1 MLDYFDFEARVRS
14 AGPLIALAGGLNYML
29 ITVTKRPDKAS
40 GPLQALR
47 ILGIPTTFLAGQK
60 RVICK
65 LLTQYWEGDMAVS
78 VEWEIKATEYA
89 NCNCS
94 YGCPCQFNA
103 LPTHGDCKYV
113 ASFQIEKG
121 HFGDVKLD
129 GLRAVT
135 MGKWPGPIHK
145 GDGTLQVVIDE
156 RADAR
161 QRDAL
166 AKILS
171 GQETEDM
178 ATMWWVFGAMSPT
191 KLPPVFAKI
200 ELEVDVDRR
209 TARLEVPGV
218 ISSKGEPIRNPVTGA
233 EHRVR
238 IDFPQSFEYRLGE
251 IGSGTSKI
259 TGRLPIDL
267 KDSWGLF
274 ARLHLSHK
282 GRLN

>member
-1 MLDYFDFEARVRS
+1 
-14 AGPLIALAGGLNYML
+14 
-29 ITVTKRPDKAS
+29 
-40 GPLQALR
+40 
-47 ILGIPTTFLAGQK
+47 
-60 RVICK
+60 
-65 LLTQYWEGDMAVS
+65 MAVS
-78 VEWEIKATEYA
+78 VEWEIKATEFA

-103 LPTHGDCKYV
+103 LPTYGDCKYV
-113 ASFQIEKG
+113 AAFQIEQG
-121 HFGDVKLD
+121 HFGGVKLD

-135 MGKWPGPIHK
+135 MGMWPGPIHEGK
-145 GDGTLQVVIDE
+145 GTMRVVIDE

-161 QRDAL
+161 QREAL
-166 AKILS
+166 AKILT

-191 KLPPVFAKI
+191 KLPTVYAKI
-200 ELEVDVDRR
+200 ELEVDVDKR

-218 ISSKGEPIRNPVTGA
+218 ASSKGEPIRNPVTGA

-251 IGSGTSKI
+251 IGSGTSKT
-259 TGRLPIDL
+259 TGPLAIDL

>member
-1 MLDYFDFEARVRS
+1 
-14 AGPLIALAGGLNYML
+14 
-29 ITVTKRPDKAS
+29 
-40 GPLQALR
+40 
-47 ILGIPTTFLAGQK
+47 
-60 RVICK
+60 
-65 LLTQYWEGDMAVS
+65 MAVS
-78 VEWEIKATEYA
+78 VEWEIKATEFA
-89 NCNCS
+89 NCSCS

-103 LPTHGDCKYV
+103 LPTYGDCKYV
-113 ASFQIEKG
+113 AAFQIEQG
-121 HFGDVKLD
+121 HFGDVELD

-135 MGKWPGPIHK
+135 IGMWPGPIHEGK
-145 GDGTLQVVIDE
+145 GTMRVVIDE

-161 QRDAL
+161 QREAL
-166 AKILS
+166 AKILT

-191 KLPPVFAKI
+191 KLPPAFAKI
-200 ELEVDVDRR
+200 ELEVDVDKG

-218 ISSKGEPIRNPVTGA
+218 VSSKGEPIRNPVTGA

-251 IGSGTSKI
+251 IASGTSKV
-259 TGRLPIDL
+259 TGPLAIDL

>member
-1 MLDYFDFEARVRS
+1 
-14 AGPLIALAGGLNYML
+14 
-29 ITVTKRPDKAS
+29 
-40 GPLQALR
+40 
-47 ILGIPTTFLAGQK
+47 
-60 RVICK
+60 
-65 LLTQYWEGDMAVS
+65 MAVS
-78 VEWEIKATEYA
+78 VEWEIKATEFA

-103 LPTHGDCKYV
+103 LPTHGDCRYV
-113 ASFQIEKG
+113 AAFQIEQG
-121 HFGDVKLD
+121 HFGGVKLD

-135 MGKWPGPIHK
+135 MGMWPGPIHEGK
-145 GDGTLQVVIDE
+145 GTMRVVIDE

-166 AKILS
+166 AKILT
-171 GQETEDM
+171 GQETEEM

-191 KLPPVFAKI
+191 KLPPVYAKI
-200 ELEVDVDRR
+200 ELEVDVDKR
-209 TARLEVPGV
+209 TARLEVPGLA
-218 ISSKGEPIRNPVTGA
+218 SSKGEPIRNPVTGA

-259 TGRLPIDL
+259 TGPLAIDL

-274 ARLHLSHK
+274 AHLHLSHR